1 MCNRIDS
8 TTELLKRMFLNCA
21 ASNETIMRYSDN
33 RHDTKMCN
41 KCNLIEEGDNYSIF
55 VFEFDAE
62 VLQYKFEINK
72 IPLGGIQRIT
82 NITFIGFNE

>member
-8 TTELLKRMFLNCA
+8 TTELLRRMFLNCA
-21 ASNETIMRYSDN
+21 ASNETIMRYSDTK
-33 RHDTKMCN
+33 HKMCN

-55 VFEFDAE
+55 VFEFDTE
-62 VLQYKFEINK
+62 SLQYKFDINK
-72 IPLGGIQRIT
+72 TPLGGIQRIT